1 MPVSTA
7 SGTIPPVPAASDD
20 LNLRWLLALRWAAYL
35 GLSLAVAVASSVLR
49 LDLPLTVMGGAV
61 AAGALTNLVW
71 SVGRVRRAVGSRRSL
86 VLLLVFDALV
96 ITGVLHSAG
105 GSQNPFVLTYLLLLV
120 VAAVTVG
127 RRTTAAL
134 FALTVVC
141 LGVLAWRPRPL
152 RADHEHGPA
161 SAHVADHAG
170 HEAGAEHLK
179 EHLHGVSLALIVL
192 AAMVIYSVRWALEGR
207 EAELRAL
214 RAEQE
219 RNARLLELSTL
230 ASAAAHELGTPLSTI
245 AVVAKELER
254 RLLLAADD
262 DESLSDV
269 RTIREQIERCRRVLA
284 DLGNDA
290 RAGGEKKTLVRLGE
304 LLERVREGV
313 SDPDR
318 VRVEIDGSKDSA
330 RYLPQRSLAGV
341 VSALVENGLEASPS
355 EPVVLRASSV
365 SGWCLEVIDRGA
377 GPKPDAVALLGREPV
392 STKPA
397 GMGIGLFLG
406 RAILERLGGTL
417 ELLVEGDATR
427 AVLRLP
433 DAACATGGPEV
444 ASNLLAAPD
453 SRLE

>member
-1 MPVSTA
+1 MLA
-7 SGTIPPVPAASDD
+7 SPDD
-20 LNLRWLLALRWAAYL
+20 VNLRWLLGLRWAAYL
-35 GLSLAVAVASSVLR
+35 GLALAVAVASSILR
-49 LDLPLTVMGGAV
+49 LDLPLGVMAV
-61 AAGALTNLVW
+61 AVLAGAISNLGW
-71 SVGRVRRAVGSRRSL
+71 SFGRVRRAIGSRRSV
-86 VLLLVFDALV
+86 VLLLTLDALV

-105 GSQNPFVLTYLLLLV
+105 GPQNPFVLTYLLLLV

-127 RRTTAAL
+127 RRTTALL

-141 LGVLAWRPRPL
+141 LGVLSLSPRPL
-152 RADHEHGPA
+152 RADHEHGLVT
-161 SAHVADHAG
+161 AHAGDHAG
-170 HEAGAEHLK
+170 YASGAEHLA

-245 AVVAKELER
+245 AIVAKELER
-254 RLLLAADD
+254 RLVLPKEGDD
-262 DESLSDV
+262 LVSDV
-269 RTIREQIERCRRVLA
+269 RTIREQIERCRGVLA

-290 RAGGEKKTLVRLGE
+290 RAGGEKKGMLRLHE
-304 LLERVREGV
+304 LLELVRDGV
-313 SDPDR
+313 SDPQR
-318 VRVEIDGSKDSA
+318 LKVEIEGPKDSVL
-330 RYLPQRSLAGV
+330 YLPRRSLAGV
-341 VSALVENGLEASPS
+341 VTALVENGLEASPT
-355 EPVVLRASSV
+355 EPVMLRATAAR
-365 SGWCLEVIDRGA
+365 GWCIEVIDRGQ
-377 GPKPDAVALLGREPV
+377 GPKPNAAARLGREPV

-417 ELLVEGDATR
+417 ELLAEGDVTR

-433 DAACATGGPEV
+433 VTAAPADAPDIVPPMVV
-444 ASNLLAAPD
+444 ASH
-453 SRLE
+453 SRIE